1 MERNLLLA
9 SSSVCHPHEYLD
21 HCEAQIS
28 ALFADANLI
37 VFVPYARPGGA
48 SYEEYTARARAKF
61 AQLGKELRG
70 IHEFD
75 TPTQAVDKAEGIFIG
90 GGNSFVL
97 LNELYAQSLVV
108 PLRERVLNGLPY
120 LGTSAGSNVAGL
132 SIGTSNDM
140 PIVYPPS
147 FMAMELIPFNL
158 NPHFPALPPDPTHKG
173 ETREERIGEF
183 HHFNSQTVVGIRED
197 SMISIRGNEAMLHGQ
212 RPAVVFEAGSPP
224 TEHPSESDLS
234 FLL

>member
-1 MERNLLLA
+1 MERNLLLV
-9 SSSVCHPHEYLD
+9 SSSVCHPHGYLD

-28 ALFADANLI
+28 ALFSEVNLI

-48 SYEEYTARARAKF
+48 SHEEYTAKARSRF

-75 TPTQAVDKAEGIFIG
+75 TPTQAIDRAEGIFIG

-120 LGTSAGSNVAGL
+120 MGTSAGSNVAGL

-147 FMAMELIPFNL
+147 FMAMELVPFNL

-173 ETREERIGEF
+173 ETREERLGEF
-183 HHFNSQTVVGIRED
+183 HHYNSQTVVGIRED
-197 SMISIRGNEAMLHGQ
+197 GMILVQGDDAKLYGE
-212 RPAVVFEAGSPP
+212 RPAVVFEPGSPA
-224 TEHPSESDLS
+224 TEHAPESDLS